1 MKVIYIQSI
10 LILLSLHLTI
20 FNKCNKITSKS
31 FINKIEKP
39 EYKKFIQKK
48 LTPTNNAE
56 TINKKLKISNQTTSN
71 KYMLNYTKIKN
82 TSLILNKN
90 NFSINTVFHKNSTTQ
105 NVVENYIY
113 QSKTIK
119 NSENNLLCDQH
130 CYKISQI
137 YGCYC
142 DPQCK
147 RYIDCCELYLPEC
160 I

>member
-39 EYKKFIQKK
+39 DYKKFIQKK

-56 TINKKLKISNQTTSN
+56 TINKKLKISNQTTYN

-90 NFSINTVFHKNSTTQ
+90 NFSINTVFHKNSTTH